1 MSHCQTQ
8 VWLPAT
14 SPHGV
19 LEADLSARSP
29 RPSCCGIYNQ
39 HQITNNRCDSER
51 PQQKKAGVS
60 KVCQTCV
67 GPTVCPLAS
76 RMVRIACASNPMI
89 AWSRSRRCSGAPQR
103 RCARSAAFR
112 RSPVTRT
119 AAYAHGGSMF
129 RAKTATGVCIHIHMC
144 VCMYVCVYVYVYVYV
159 YV

>member
-8 VWLPAT
+8 VWLLAT
-14 SPHGV
+14 SPH
-19 LEADLSARSP
+19 ADLSARSP

-129 RAKTATGVCIHIHMC
+129 RAKTATGVCVYTYTYVCMHVCMC
-144 VCMYVCVYVYVYVYV
+144 VCVCVCVCIHV
-159 YV
+159 